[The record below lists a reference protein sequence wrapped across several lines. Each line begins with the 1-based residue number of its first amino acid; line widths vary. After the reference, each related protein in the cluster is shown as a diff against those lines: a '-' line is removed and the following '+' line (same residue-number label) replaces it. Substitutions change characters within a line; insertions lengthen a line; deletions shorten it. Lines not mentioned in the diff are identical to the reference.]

1 VWSAAYHRRIHPKPS
16 RSVPLQDKTYQA
28 RVAALSLAQCNT
40 VVTLLRAHGQDEQA
54 DNMESAISVVVSIV
68 SNELGKETLA
78 NAISWASDEIG
89 HGNDLSQLVTA
100 PH

>member
-1 VWSAAYHRRIHPKPS
+1 ME
-16 RSVPLQDKTYQA
+16 DKTYQA

-54 DNMESAISVVVSIV
+54 NNMEAAISVVVSIV
-68 SNELGKETLA
+68 SNELGRETLA
-78 NAISWASDEIG
+78 SAMSWASEEIG
-89 HGNDLSQLVTA
+89 HGNTLTQLVTT

>member
-1 VWSAAYHRRIHPKPS
+1 M
-16 RSVPLQDKTYQA
+16 QDKIYQA

-40 VVTLLRAHGQDEQA
+40 VVTLLRAHGEDEQA
-54 DNMESAISVVVSIV
+54 DNMASAISVVASIV

-100 PH
+100 LH

>member
-1 VWSAAYHRRIHPKPS
+1 M
-16 RSVPLQDKTYQA
+16 QDKIYQA

-40 VVTLLRAHGQDEQA
+40 VVTLLRAHGEDEQA
-54 DNMESAISVVVSIV
+54 DNMESAISVVVSIA

-78 NAISWASDEIG
+78 NAISWASAEIG

-100 PH
+100 LH

>member
-1 VWSAAYHRRIHPKPS
+1 M
-16 RSVPLQDKTYQA
+16 QDKIYQA

-40 VVTLLRAHGQDEQA
+40 VVTLLRAHGEDEQA
-54 DNMESAISVVVSIV
+54 DNMASAISVVASIV

>member
-1 VWSAAYHRRIHPKPS
+1 M
-16 RSVPLQDKTYQA
+16 QDKIYQA

-40 VVTLLRAHGQDEQA
+40 VVTLLRAHGEDEQA
-54 DNMESAISVVVSIV
+54 DNMESAISVVASIV

-78 NAISWASDEIG
+78 NAISWASNEIG

>member
-1 VWSAAYHRRIHPKPS
+1 M
-16 RSVPLQDKTYQA
+16 QDKIYQA

-40 VVTLLRAHGQDEQA
+40 VVTLLRAHGEDEQA

>member
-1 VWSAAYHRRIHPKPS
+1 
-16 RSVPLQDKTYQA
+16 
-28 RVAALSLAQCNT
+28 
-40 VVTLLRAHGQDEQA
+40 
-54 DNMESAISVVVSIV
+54 VVVSIV

>member
-1 VWSAAYHRRIHPKPS
+1 M
-16 RSVPLQDKTYQA
+16 QDKIYQA

-40 VVTLLRAHGQDEQA
+40 VVTLLRAHGEDEQA

-78 NAISWASDEIG
+78 NAISWASNEIG

>member
-1 VWSAAYHRRIHPKPS
+1 
-16 RSVPLQDKTYQA
+16 LQDKIYQA

-54 DNMESAISVVVSIV
+54 NNMESAISVVVSIV

-100 PH
+100 HH

>member
-1 VWSAAYHRRIHPKPS
+1 M
-16 RSVPLQDKTYQA
+16 QDKIYQA

-40 VVTLLRAHGQDEQA
+40 VVTLLRAHGEDEQA

-100 PH
+100 LH

>member
-1 VWSAAYHRRIHPKPS
+1 M
-16 RSVPLQDKTYQA
+16 QDKIYQA

-100 PH
+100 HH

>member
-1 VWSAAYHRRIHPKPS
+1 
-16 RSVPLQDKTYQA
+16 LEDKTYQA

-54 DNMESAISVVVSIV
+54 SNMEAAISVVVSIV
-68 SNELGKETLA
+68 SNELGRETLA
-78 NAISWASDEIG
+78 SAMSWASDEIG
-89 HGNDLSQLVTA
+89 HGNNLSQLVTT